1 VEKQTMKH
9 YPLKTPARQAG
20 LTLLELTVVMTIL
33 VALAGLTIPYVSSF
47 FGAARD
53 STSVSS
59 LAEVDKLMQSYSTK
73 FMKEPNNMEAL
84 INGVT
89 GASTTDTNCS
99 ADNAAANTVYCKLM
113 FPGYFLPLKLTNE
126 QLSSLN
132 MAGIASLYYNDPT
145 TLNATF
151 ASTVGVPTILSTAN
165 FVAQVVNPNTL
176 NAGTT
181 WTPPTTNPP
190 ATGTT
195 PTIED
200 YLADVFA
207 TTAHN
212 FDGQNCY
219 VYVAFGV
226 GNQSS
231 LTGTVMSTAPVHF
244 TSDGSAGPVVKYN
257 RYLAIY
263 QVDAQNNPSP
273 IVGVATGLNP
283 TVMTKGCPSGI
294 EPAKYMGSAFAGNF
308 AEGHLVGLARTQGT
322 VYENI
327 NSNSGN

>member
-1 VEKQTMKH
+1 MKH

-59 LAEVDKLMQSYSTK
+59 LAEVDKLIQSYDTK

-84 INGVT
+84 INGVVGT
-89 GASTTDTNCS
+89 STTDTNCN
-99 ADNAAANTVYCKLM
+99 ATNAAVNTVFCKLM
-113 FPGYFLPLKLTNE
+113 FPGYFSPLALTSV
-126 QLSSLN
+126 QLSSLA
-132 MAGIASLYYNDPT
+132 MAGITSLYYNDPT

-151 ASTVGVPTILSTAN
+151 ASTVGVPTIFSTAN
-165 FVAQVVNPNTL
+165 TVAQVVNPNTL
-176 NAGTT
+176 YPDT
-181 WTPPTTNPP
+181 WIPPTTNPP

-200 YLADVFA
+200 YLADVFG

-219 VYVAFGV
+219 VYIAFGV
-226 GNQSS
+226 GNQST

-244 TSDGSAGPVVKYN
+244 TSDGSSGPVVKYN

-263 QVDAQNNPSP
+263 QVDAFNNPAP

-283 TVMTKGCPSGI
+283 TVLTKGCPSGI
-294 EPAKYMGSAFAGNF
+294 EPAKYLGAAFAGNV
-308 AEGHLVGLARTQGT
+308 AEGHLQGLARTQGT
-322 VYENI
+322 TYENM

>member
-1 VEKQTMKH
+1 MKH

-59 LAEVDKLMQSYSTK
+59 LAEVDKWIQSYSTK

-84 INGVT
+84 INGVVGT
-89 GASTTDTNCS
+89 STTDTNCN
-99 ADNAAANTVYCKLM
+99 ATNAAVNTVYCKLM
-113 FPGYFLPLKLTNE
+113 FPGYFSPLPLTTAH
-126 QLSSLN
+126 LSSLA

-145 TLNATF
+145 TTNATF
-151 ASTVGVPTILSTAN
+151 ASTVSTPLTLTAGN
-165 FVAQVVNPNTL
+165 VVAQVVNPNTL
-176 NAGTT
+176 NAGT
-181 WTPPTTNPP
+181 WIPPTTNPP

-200 YLADVFA
+200 YLADVFG

-257 RYLAIY
+257 RYLAVY

-273 IVGVATGLNP
+273 VIGVTTGLNP
-283 TVMTKGCPSGI
+283 SVMTKGCPSGI
-294 EPAKYMGSAFAGNF
+294 EPAKYIGAAFAGN
-308 AEGHLVGLARTQGT
+308 ATEGHLQGLARTQGT
-322 VYENI
+322 AYENM

>member
-1 VEKQTMKH
+1 MKH
-9 YPLKTPARQAG
+9 YPLKAPARQAG

-33 VALAGLTIPYVSSF
+33 VALAGLTVPYVSSF

-59 LAEVDKLMQSYSTK
+59 LAEVDKWIQSYSTK

-84 INGVT
+84 INGVAGT
-89 GASTTDTNCS
+89 STTDTNCN
-99 ADNAAANTVYCKLM
+99 ATNAAVNTVYCKLM
-113 FPGYFLPLKLTNE
+113 FPGYFSPLSLTDV
-126 QLSSLN
+126 QLNSLA
-132 MAGIASLYYNDPT
+132 MAGIASLYYNNPDT
-145 TLNATF
+145 TNATF
-151 ASTVGVPTILSTAN
+151 ASTVGTPTALKAGN
-165 FVAQVVNPNTL
+165 VVAQVVNPNDL
-176 NAGTT
+176 FPDT
-181 WTPPTTNPP
+181 WIPPTTNPP
-190 ATGTT
+190 ATGT

-200 YLADVFA
+200 YLADVFG

-212 FDGQNCY
+212 FDGQNQPNDQKCY

-226 GNQSS
+226 GNQST

-263 QVDAQNNPSP
+263 QVDKINNTAK
-273 IVGVATGLNP
+273 IQGVPTGLNP
-283 TVMTKGCPSGI
+283 TVLTKGCPSGI
-294 EPAKYMGSAFAGNF
+294 EPAKYIGTVFAGNV
-308 AEGHLVGLARTQGT
+308 AEGHLQGLARTQGT
-322 VYENI
+322 TYENI